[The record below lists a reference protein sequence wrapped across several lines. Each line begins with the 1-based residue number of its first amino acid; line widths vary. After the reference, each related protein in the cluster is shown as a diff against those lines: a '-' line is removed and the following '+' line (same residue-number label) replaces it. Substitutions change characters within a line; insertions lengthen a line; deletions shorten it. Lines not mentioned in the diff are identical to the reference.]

1 MIPIGLS
8 EDGESITIHK
18 FHGDLKINNKTL
30 TNLNTKV
37 ISYLDVETTGLNANT
52 EAVTEI
58 GILQFEYCLNN
69 DCIVKI
75 IEKYQSFQDPK
86 KPIPAM
92 ITELTGITDDMVKD
106 QEIDKDA
113 VNSILQSS
121 DLILSHNATFD
132 RAFIDP
138 IFKASQNAV
147 WGCSVRQID
156 WRKAGFS
163 SKSLGHLC
171 RDHGFFFE
179 SHRALCDVLASVHL
193 LTMKSQLTAKTYLNE
208 LFHTSHESVSLIQAF
223 GAAFETKDE
232 LKAKHFRWNAP
243 MRVWE
248 IQVTESDVESII
260 EWMNKDIYKG
270 KCKAQ
275 VQKVPLENRFKA

>member
-1 MIPIGLS
+1 MIPFGLS
-8 EDGESITIHK
+8 EDGETITIHK
-18 FHGDLKINNKTL
+18 FHGDLAIHQDVTADL
-30 TNLNTKV
+30 DTKV

-69 DCIVKI
+69 DCIVKV

-86 KPIPAM
+86 RPIPPM
-92 ITELTGITDDMVKD
+92 ITDLTGITDDMVKD
-106 QEIDKDA
+106 QEIDRDQ
-113 VNSILQSS
+113 VNAILQSS

-138 IFKASQNAV
+138 LFKASQSAV

-193 LTMKSQLTAKTYLNE
+193 LNFKNPISDKTYLNE
-208 LFHTSHESVSLIQAF
+208 LFHTSHQSVCLIQAF

-248 IQVTESDVESII
+248 IQVKESDVDGII
-260 EWMNKDIYKG
+260 DWMNKDIYKG